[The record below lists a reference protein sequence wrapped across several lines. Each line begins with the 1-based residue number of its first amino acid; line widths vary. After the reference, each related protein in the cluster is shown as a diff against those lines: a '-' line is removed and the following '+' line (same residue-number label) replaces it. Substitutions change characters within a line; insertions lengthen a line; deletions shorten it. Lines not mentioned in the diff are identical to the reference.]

1 MEKLVLDEKEV
12 NELMDTFDFNKSV
25 YLQKLQELTRV
36 IDKLDDI
43 QTIQKQITD
52 DLIQFKPILLKLQDK
67 DEKEVIDNYSLYLS
81 FLAQKI
87 EDLGKNEDLKQ
98 IQKIINLSD
107 KIVSLSVLKVVLI
120 VAVITTAL
128 NFLILK

>member
-1 MEKLVLDEKEV
+1 MEKNDEITISEAKKITGELKASILKLETLNSGVLMNIKELE
-12 NELMDTFDFNKSV
+12 NLN
-25 YLQKLQELTRV
+25 QKLE
-36 IDKLDDI
+36 
-43 QTIQKQITD
+43 
-52 DLIQFKPILLKLQDK
+52 
-67 DEKEVIDNYSLYLS
+67 NYSSILRKFEPKNEEEMVQSYSHYLS

-107 KIVSLSVLKVVLI
+107 KIVSLSVLKVALI
-120 VAVITTAL
+120 VAVVTTAL